1 MCAGVINLPRRMRRG
16 TRCSRAGWVV
26 TGADIASRALTTRH
40 SRHLATRQRRNMTGI
55 RLTMA
60 SSMISADLVVT
71 CLGPA
76 DAVALRLMAPPRRAR
91 RPLPAVGRK
100 AAAHATGMRKGAW
113 RELAAQAVEPQDG
126 RGHVRTTTR
135 RSRPTPGKEPAAPV
149 AATARSCRMGAHT
162 RSLARTRFRL
172 HAREH
177 VAETS
182 RHCRRS
188 QARGAACLPAARGTQ
203 GGTRPL
209 GAKAEAAPR
218 PASAR
223 RYVRIVSWRVG
234 GRRGTRG
241 GRRVSSEK
249 SGRVLLGKSQNLC
262 GRPCATM
269 SRREGRPG

>member
-1 MCAGVINLPRRMRRG
+1 VSSPRKRLNHRTGAGMSAQRRDDRGRRPARSLQRPWLPRRAAAAWALTPAR
-16 TRCSRAGWVV
+16 SRAP
-26 TGADIASRALTTRH
+26 AL
-40 SRHLATRQRRNMTGI
+40 
-55 RLTMA
+55 
-60 SSMISADLVVT
+60 V
-71 CLGPA
+71 
-76 DAVALRLMAPPRRAR
+76 
-91 RPLPAVGRK
+91 
-100 AAAHATGMRKGAW
+100 
-113 RELAAQAVEPQDG
+113 
-126 RGHVRTTTR
+126 
-135 RSRPTPGKEPAAPV
+135 
-149 AATARSCRMGAHT
+149 
-162 RSLARTRFRL
+162 RL